1 MHAATWRTSYRGLVP
16 DALLDQLDATRWENG
31 WRRGFESMDP
41 TRVVHVAEI
50 EGRIVGF
57 AGGGR
62 ARTGAPPGHVGE
74 VYALYVHPQH
84 QGQGIG
90 RLLLKAAAEGLV
102 ERGLVPIVIWTLF
115 NNPRSRAFYEAH
127 GGAVIGEKREPFD
140 GFELH
145 EVAYGW
151 QDPAP
156 LLRRVSASAAPD
168 PDPSGVRPGGSSGCT
183 GSPSRRAAD
192 SRRRS
197 PQ

>member
-1 MHAATWRTSYRGLVP
+1 MPTPDVRIRRGVIEDAKAASRMHADTWRTSYRGLVP

-50 EGRIVGF
+50 ERRIVGF

-62 ARTGAPPGHVGE
+62 ARTGAPPGYVGE
-74 VYALYVHPQH
+74 VYALYVHPRH

-90 RLLLKAAAEGLV
+90 RMLLKAAAEGLV

-115 NNPRSRAFYEAH
+115 NNPRSRGFYEVH

-140 GFELH
+140 GYELH
-145 EVAYGW
+145 EVGYGW
-151 QDPAP
+151 KDPAA
-156 LLRRVSASAAPD
+156 LLKD
-168 PDPSGVRPGGSSGCT
+168 
-183 GSPSRRAAD
+183 
-192 SRRRS
+192 
-197 PQ
+197 